1 MNVTC
6 LCRVTVTWAWSF
18 VCEALDRV
26 ASAWLFGVL
35 HGFPWGVA
43 QCDLKFWAQMI
54 LPLPL
59 LKC

>member
-1 MNVTC
+1 VNVTC

-35 HGFPWGVA
+35 HGFPTT
-43 QCDLKFWAQMI
+43 CSS
-54 LPLPL
+54 
-59 LKC
+59 C